1 MKINYNVTGAQRKE
15 LVGIISN
22 TIGMKAIYAKM
33 PTCNYIIGGI
43 TVEKDGMMVWDE
55 HTDDATIQRVTEAL
69 AAAGFE
75 GVQEEPEAPASAETE
90 ALVEPDTVVE
100 AATDPE
106 LPAETEP
113 VELTVGLPTAKHT
126 GASLRNLINLL
137 YTRASLLNKALGT
150 SFRVDEALMEA
161 LQDDAC
167 ILTTGSL
174 IKAIGDFEAEH
185 GKAIDGLTITPEE
198 VTFSSLPETDDPEQL
213 RTFTILCGMMSKQA
227 IDQKRIQAKTVNEAN
242 EKYALRIWL
251 TRLGMN
257 GPEFKTTRK
266 VLMENLTGHSAFRT
280 DVEKQRWMQRQAEKR
295 EALKASKAAEAAGTA
310 DATEEMETA

>member
-1 MKINYNVTGAQRKE
+1 MKINYNVTGSDRKQ
-15 LVGIISN
+15 LVSIITRETGIKAAYQGMPSMAYA
-22 TIGMKAIYAKM
+22 IGD
-33 PTCNYIIGGI
+33 I
-43 TVEKDGMMVWDE
+43 TVEKDGTMVWDE
-55 HTDDATIQRVTEAL
+55 RTDNATIQRITEAL

-75 GVQEEPEAPASAETE
+75 GIREEPEAPASAETE
-90 ALVEPDTVVE
+90 APAEPDT
-100 AATDPE
+100 A
-106 LPAETEP
+106 TEP
-113 VELTVGLPTAKHT
+113 VELTVGIPTSKHT

-150 SFRVDEALMEA
+150 SFRVEPGLTDA

-167 ILTTGSL
+167 ILTTDSL
-174 IKAIGDFEAEH
+174 LRAIGDFEAEH

-198 VTFSSLPETDDPEQL
+198 ITFGSLPETTDTEKL
-213 RTFTILCGMMSKQA
+213 HTFTILCGMMSKQA
-227 IDQKRIQAKTVNEAN
+227 IDQKRIQAKGVNEDN

-257 GPEFKTTRK
+257 GPEFKTTRR

-295 EALKASKAAEAAGTA
+295 EALKAAKAAEA
-310 DATEEMETA
+310 TEEVETA